1 MLSHKKADRDTDR
14 AIKAPRRLP
23 LLDRMMGRHVCV
35 CVCVFVCVRVHVS
48 MTADKTK
55 NEVGDEII

>member
-23 LLDRMMGRHVCV
+23 LLDRMMGWRVCV
-35 CVCVFVCVRVHVS
+35 CLFVCVRVRVS
-48 MTADKTK
+48 MTADETK